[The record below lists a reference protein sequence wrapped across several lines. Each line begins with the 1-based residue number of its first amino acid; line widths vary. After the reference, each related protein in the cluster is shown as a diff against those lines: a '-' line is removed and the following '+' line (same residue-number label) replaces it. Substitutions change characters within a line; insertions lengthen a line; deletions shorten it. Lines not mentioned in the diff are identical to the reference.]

1 MQQHTISQLNCD
13 LWRKV
18 GFIRQLAMTSSV
30 TGSRRSSKALTKS
43 KLAPVIKGPDHC
55 LVVYCCPSDSL
66 QLSES
71 WWNQYIW
78 EVWSANWWNALKTGT
93 PAASYWTTERAQFFT
108 TPNWCHTTDTSK
120 AEWIW
125 LRSFVSS
132 VISSPT
138 NYHFK
143 QLDNFMQGKPFR
155 NQQEAE
161 NAFQEFIEFRSTNF
175 YATGINKLISYCLK
189 CIDCIGSYFD

>member
-1 MQQHTISQLNCD
+1 MVTVWWPAATLIHYSFLNPWETIPSEKDAQQIPEAH
-13 LWRKV
+13 W
-18 GFIRQLAMTSSV
+18 
-30 TGSRRSSKALTKS
+30 
-43 KLAPVIKGPDHC
+43 KLH
-55 LVVYCCPSDSL
+55 SL
-66 QLSES
+66 QPALS
-71 WWNQYIW
+71 
-78 EVWSANWWNALKTGT
+78 
-93 PAASYWTTERAQFFT
+93 TERAQFFT

-189 CIDCIGSYFD
+189 CIDCISSYFD